1 MPQWSSPSTTQLRAL
16 VELARGSRLLI
27 SDRACVWTTA
37 TSKLRAGGVRM
48 GTAQS
53 LMRAG
58 WIEPAAGAGM
68 YYQISE
74 AGRHVAAGLGPGALA
89 PAGSSKVG
97 LAPVDLLRA
106 LEKRHPFP
114 AWVLATEVEIG
125 LGERRRVD
133 VLAVSGIEVIAYEL
147 KVSRSDFERE
157 LKDPRK
163 RARAMELASSFY
175 FCAPVG
181 LINIIELPPRTG
193 LMEVH
198 ALGGS
203 HVEHNAERKEP
214 ERPDWPL
221 VAAILRAAA
230 TRWG

>member
-1 MPQWSSPSTTQLRAL
+1 MTQLRAL
-16 VELARGSRLLI
+16 VELARPGTRLI
-27 SDRACVWTTA
+27 VNDRVAKWIHA
-37 TSKLRAGGVRM
+37 ASKLRAGGVRPA
-48 GTAQS
+48 TAQS
-53 LMRAG
+53 LVRAG
-58 WIEPAAGAGM
+58 WIQQVGSVSMYYEISAAGM
-68 YYQISE
+68 KI
-74 AGRHVAAGLGPGALA
+74 AAGLGPEDLPPLGA
-89 PAGSSKVG
+89 SKAG

-106 LEKRHPFP
+106 LERRHPFP

-157 LKDPRK
+157 LEDPRK